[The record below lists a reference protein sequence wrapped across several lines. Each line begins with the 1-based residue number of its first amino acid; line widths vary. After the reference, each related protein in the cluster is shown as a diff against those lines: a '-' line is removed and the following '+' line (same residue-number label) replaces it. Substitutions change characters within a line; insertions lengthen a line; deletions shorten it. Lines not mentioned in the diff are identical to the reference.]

1 MLGNLR
7 FRLLIEWAVIAILG
21 TIVVAAAS
29 NWRGTAS
36 FDNLLFDR
44 LSTLSH
50 PPADQNILII
60 AIDERS
66 LKELGKWPW
75 LRKYHAELLT
85 KLDEAEPRS
94 ILLDILLS
102 EPSNEQD
109 DLALAQAMRGKTPV
123 YLPMNFPTPGSDGNS
138 YDIESPL
145 PLLSKEAEGVGHVNI
160 EFDEDGIVRRTSLCF
175 KPESEGR
182 SWLHITELVYRLT
195 GNPSPAAKRT
205 NNCEERLL
213 VRYTARRS
221 FAEISYVDA
230 LMSEIPRE
238 LVKGRDIIIGATA
251 AGMGDNYPGPFADG
265 GLISGAEIMA
275 NGLASIRRDDFITQ
289 VGKSTSFTLSQ
300 LPVWILMLGFLRWQP
315 RTALIVS
322 LSLVGFVLSASSL
335 ALFGGYWFPPGAA
348 LLGMLLVYP
357 LWGWRRLQAMSDFM
371 ASELGDLALESEALP
386 LPLSNDRTSDL
397 VGRQSAAL
405 ATAIDHVRDLRRF
418 VSDSLEHLPDP
429 MFVSDNSGIVTLANH
444 RVGDLLGSDLKGQTR
459 AALLDRLVAPQ
470 HRTFVEAYLWARA
483 HGRDEAEE
491 YVRFASP
498 GGSTFV
504 MRSAD
509 IRNDAG
515 SKQGEIHY
523 LADISA
529 LAQAETDREQALQL
543 LSHDMRA
550 PQSAIISMLPALPDK
565 EMGHRIERHA
575 RRTIQLAQDFVDIA
589 LMGESAFEG
598 EDVLLADLV
607 RDVADSLWPL
617 AEERQVKIDIEDSSD
632 SGFVIAEPDSLMRA
646 ITNLLDNA
654 IKYSPTPGKIFVKIE
669 HSLYAGS
676 EALDVVIHDQGKG
689 IDPDLL
695 PNIFRRFSAR
705 AREGSRI
712 KSSGLGL
719 AYVKAVALRH
729 GGSVEAENLA
739 QGGALFRLTLPKAS
753 ELNPDPD
760 V

>member
-1 MLGNLR
+1 
-7 FRLLIEWAVIAILG
+7 
-21 TIVVAAAS
+21 
-29 NWRGTAS
+29 
-36 FDNLLFDR
+36 
-44 LSTLSH
+44 
-50 PPADQNILII
+50 
-60 AIDERS
+60 
-66 LKELGKWPW
+66 
-75 LRKYHAELLT
+75 
-85 KLDEAEPRS
+85 
-94 ILLDILLS
+94 
-102 EPSNEQD
+102 
-109 DLALAQAMRGKTPV
+109 
-123 YLPMNFPTPGSDGNS
+123 
-138 YDIESPL
+138 
-145 PLLSKEAEGVGHVNI
+145 
-160 EFDEDGIVRRTSLCF
+160 
-175 KPESEGR
+175 
-182 SWLHITELVYRLT
+182 
-195 GNPSPAAKRT
+195 
-205 NNCEERLL
+205 
-213 VRYTARRS
+213 
-221 FAEISYVDA
+221 
-230 LMSEIPRE
+230 
-238 LVKGRDIIIGATA
+238 
-251 AGMGDNYPGPFADG
+251 
-265 GLISGAEIMA
+265 
-275 NGLASIRRDDFITQ
+275 
-289 VGKSTSFTLSQ
+289 
-300 LPVWILMLGFLRWQP
+300 MLGFLRWQP

-322 LSLVGFVLSASSL
+322 LSLVGLVLSASSL

-429 MFVSDNSGIVTLANH
+429 MFVSDNSGVVTLANH

-470 HRTFVEAYLWARA
+470 HRTSVEAYLWARA
-483 HGRDEAEE
+483 HGRDEATE

-504 MRSAD
+504 MRSGD

-550 PQSAIISMLPALPDK
+550 PQSAIISMLPAIPDK
-565 EMGHRIERHA
+565 NMGHRIERHA

-589 LMGESAFEG
+589 RMGESAFEG

-617 AEERQVKIDIEDSSD
+617 AEERQVKIEIEDSSD

-669 HSLYAGS
+669 YSVYAGS

-729 GGSVEAENLA
+729 GGSVEAKNPA
-739 QGGALFRLTLPKAS
+739 QGGALFRLSLPKAS

>member
-1 MLGNLR
+1 MLGHLR
-7 FRLLIEWAVIAILG
+7 FRLLLEWAVIAILG
-21 TIVVAAAS
+21 TLAVLAAS

-44 LSTLSH
+44 LSTLSR
-50 PPADQNILII
+50 PPADQNILIVT
-60 AIDERS
+60 IDERS
-66 LKELGKWPW
+66 LKALGKWPW
-75 LRKYHAELLT
+75 PRKYHAELLT
-85 KLDEAEPRS
+85 KVDEAKPRS
-94 ILLDILLS
+94 ILLDLLLS

-109 DLALAQAMRGKTPV
+109 DSALAQAMRGSTPV
-123 YLPMNFPTPGSDGNS
+123 YLPANFPTPGDDGRN
-138 YDIESPL
+138 YDIESPF
-145 PLLSKEAEGVGHVNI
+145 PMLSKEAEGVGHVNV

-175 KPESEGR
+175 KPEPDGR
-182 SWLHITELVYRLT
+182 NWPHITELVYRLT
-195 GNPSPAAKRT
+195 GNPSPAAKRSRS
-205 NNCEERLL
+205 CDERLL
-213 VRYTARRS
+213 VRYSARRS

-230 LMSEIPRE
+230 LMNGIPAD

-275 NGLASIRRDDFITQ
+275 NVLASIRRDDFITQ
-289 VGKSTSFTLSQ
+289 VGRSAGLILSL
-300 LPVWILMLGFLRWQP
+300 LPVWVLMIGFLRWQP

-444 RVGDLLGSDLKGQTR
+444 RIEDLLGSDLKGQTR

-470 HRTFVEAYLWARA
+470 HRSFVEAYLWARA
-483 HGRDEAEE
+483 HGRDADTE
-491 YVRFASP
+491 YVRFGSP

-509 IRNDAG
+509 IRNDAD

-550 PQSAIISMLPALPDK
+550 PQSAIISMLPAIPDRD
-565 EMGHRIERHA
+565 MGHRIERHA

-589 LMGESAFEG
+589 RMGESAFEG
-598 EDVLLADLV
+598 QDVLLADLV

-617 AEERQVKIDIEDSSD
+617 AEERQIKIDITDSSN
-632 SGFVIAEPDSLMRA
+632 SGFVIAEPDSLTRA

-654 IKYSPTPGKIFVKIE
+654 IKYSPTPGKIIARIE
-669 HSLYAGS
+669 HAHFAGS
-676 EALDVVIHDQGKG
+676 KALAVVIHDQGKG

-695 PNIFRRFSAR
+695 PDIFKRFAAR

-729 GGSVEAENLA
+729 GGSIEAENPE

-753 ELNPDPD
+753 D
-760 V
+760 VSQNLDA